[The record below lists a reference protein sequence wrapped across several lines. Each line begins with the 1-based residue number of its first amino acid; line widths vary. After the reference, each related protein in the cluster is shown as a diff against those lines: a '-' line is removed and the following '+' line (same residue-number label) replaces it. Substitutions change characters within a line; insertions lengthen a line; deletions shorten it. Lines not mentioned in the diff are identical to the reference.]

1 MNRFFFCRL
10 AVQQQPSNKHFGD
23 FVAPCPNIK
32 ADDITASLHCR
43 QLNEA
48 ISCFSI
54 SVCFCVL
61 NVTACLQICFP
72 QCVLSMYSTTYNNG
86 QEEWQLSPPHKQMY
100 VITCNI
106 SWKLNSSSLVG
117 CEHSAAL
124 QQQTA
129 ESAWSL
135 ARGKNTLPFKLMGGR
150 MQILSFHNLMRRK
163 KWPVGVGGGTA
174 DKAYLLCAGQ
184 ASCFT
189 GYRFRTDEPE
199 AANTGRKAKQAV
211 WQAAWKG
218 QLYLFNSQC
227 RAHWWL
233 SPTPHAS
240 APRCLCSVK
249 GEKQVTTS

>member
-163 KWPVGVGGGTA
+163 KWPVGVGGG
-174 DKAYLLCAGQ
+174 LLIRHICCVQVRPA
-184 ASCFT
+184 AS
-189 GYRFRTDEPE
+189 
-199 AANTGRKAKQAV
+199 
-211 WQAAWKG
+211 
-218 QLYLFNSQC
+218 
-227 RAHWWL
+227 
-233 SPTPHAS
+233 
-240 APRCLCSVK
+240 
-249 GEKQVTTS
+249 QVTGSGLTSQRQLTQGERQNRQSGRQHGKGNYICSTHSVELIGDFHQLLMHLHPDVFAL